1 MAKKKK
7 GKKKKGKAKGSS
19 GTPGEMG
26 TTEKVVFLESQK
38 HAIEREL
45 AVQRAEARSAAAEKL
60 RLQNSVNDMTKQFDE
75 EQKNTFD
82 ITRNM
87 TRQYKCMQENLL
99 KQITEAHQTINQLK
113 GELDKSHQA
122 VKDTQEEMRK
132 AVDDKDRVI
141 QDLNK
146 RMEEMASEFGE
157 MLKETLEKM
166 RDRIEVTNTQY
177 SQKDNGARILRNL
190 EASRDGGQ

>member
-1 MAKKKK
+1 MAKKKSKKK
-7 GKKKKGKAKGSS
+7 GKKKAKSAGN
-19 GTPGEMG
+19 PGEM
-26 TTEKVVFLESQK
+26 TVAQKANFLASQNRE
-38 HAIEREL
+38 IEREL
-45 AVQRAEARSAAAEKL
+45 AVQRAAARSGAAEKL
-60 RLQNSVNDMTKQFDE
+60 KLQNSVNDMTKQFDE

-113 GELDKSHQA
+113 MELDKSHQA
-122 VKDTQEEMRK
+122 VKDTQEEMHK
-132 AVDDKDRVI
+132 AVDAKDRVI
-141 QDLNK
+141 ANLNT
-146 RMEEMASEFGE
+146 RMEAMANEFGE

-166 RDRIEVTNTQY
+166 RDRIEVTNTQH
-177 SQKDNGARILRNL
+177 SQKENGARILRSL